1 MKITAI
7 KSFIIAALV
16 IILLYALG
24 LFLPIILKSKPQSNF
39 KINPTLIIFYLVIR
53 FSVGKK
59 KEIEESKHLT
69 TYLGGVRILILIL
82 AAVGLILWFFI

>member
-1 MKITAI
+1 MIMFDKNMI
-7 KSFIIAALV
+7 LV
-16 IILLYALG
+16 VIFVL
-24 LFLPIILKSKPQSNF
+24 
-39 KINPTLIIFYLVIR
+39 LIIFYLVIR

>member
-1 MKITAI
+1 MFDKN
-7 KSFIIAALV
+7 
-16 IILLYALG
+16 IILVVIFVL
-24 LFLPIILKSKPQSNF
+24 
-39 KINPTLIIFYLVIR
+39 LIIFYLVIR

-69 TYLGGVRILILIL
+69 AYLGGVRILILIL

>member
-1 MKITAI
+1 MFDKN
-7 KSFIIAALV
+7 
-16 IILLYALG
+16 IILVVIFVL
-24 LFLPIILKSKPQSNF
+24 
-39 KINPTLIIFYLVIR
+39 LIIFYLVIR

>member
-7 KSFIIAALV
+7 IAFIIAALV

-39 KINPTLIIFYLVIR
+39 KINSSLIINHYV
-53 FSVGKK
+53 
-59 KEIEESKHLT
+59 
-69 TYLGGVRILILIL
+69 
-82 AAVGLILWFFI
+82 